1 MKRSLRYFD
10 EQLLLSKTF
19 IKVRNLSEFQDT
31 YRFFIFVV
39 SSELFTMDLLGGK
52 ILGLNSTS
60 NYRPNSTWRF
70 LITSYA

>member
-1 MKRSLRYFD
+1 MYHVSCDMKRSLRYFD

-19 IKVRNLSEFQDT
+19 IKVRNLSELQET

-39 SSELFTMDLLGGK
+39 SSELFTMHLVSSK

-60 NYRPNSTWRF
+60 K
-70 LITSYA
+70 